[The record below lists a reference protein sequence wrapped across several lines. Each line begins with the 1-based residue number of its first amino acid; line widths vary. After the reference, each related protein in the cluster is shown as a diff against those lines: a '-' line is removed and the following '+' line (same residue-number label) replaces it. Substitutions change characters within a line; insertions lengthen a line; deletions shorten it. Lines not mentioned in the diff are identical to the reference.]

1 MIKIKNILKRCAAL
15 ACAAAIGVTTLATS
29 ASAAVSGVTIKYE
42 WNSSVNP
49 TLYTRKNAVSGGVSG
64 QYLRYGEQICR
75 FSPSSSNGYAFCI
88 EPAKQMLGYQYGNW
102 YTQYGFTKYDT
113 FNLTDKNTADT
124 TAYWKSLGGTSGYYS
139 KYMGLVEYYGYGSH
153 KTGDYYA
160 ATQILIWEMILG
172 YRGHT
177 PSTFS
182 KCSDVLWNDFTYP
195 ANCYCTKAGVEKAYN
210 EIVASVNGHYNMPSG
225 VMKPTPSEAINHPA
239 ILLKYDTNK
248 MRYQGSCTVPNVYLN
263 ANSLTH
269 NFSTTEA
276 KLVEMAKARFTGT
289 YGKDYGV
296 EKTTN
301 GTNTVFTL
309 WSTNRPFT
317 SSSASTIYTTAP
329 IQMQIKSGISQFETL
344 FANSYYQTCL
354 LSTKLDPV
362 SGYIGMASYNEP
374 NMIVEKTYTD
384 SHNRALTA
392 QTLSSM
398 LDKTSFVISTNI
410 NGKTYY
416 VQAAKT
422 SDGTAYSFTKY
433 VGSAADATKFVT
445 LKKSNTN
452 GLFTVYDL
460 PTSASSGRTYT
471 VTEYTVPDNERYEKL
486 SKSVTLPSPT
496 SGALTQDPGTK
507 TVKMNNTE
515 RGYNA
520 QFGDAELDKSIL
532 NGDGKALSSDKE
544 SDISKLSNIYKS
556 TKFIVGYWDGNTVR
570 YLSNAY
576 MSAKNA
582 FDGDLKDLDN
592 FNDVTYK
599 AGDGMYYVP
608 TKLNSDHK
616 LVFDNSRTTADMSK
630 AFVFCAGSNYSGT
643 ETCAHF
649 GEIYLNL
656 LPLNADKTV
665 KEVFFIEVNGTKGYG
680 YSSSLDTS
688 KAVSLKTI
696 GSVSDKRNLYG
707 LVKND
712 TGSSITVSDDAG
724 KYVIANGRYY
734 PISSNKLEGNKL
746 HSDANIVNQLTTYG
760 LRLVKK
766 NGNGEVI
773 PGAKY
778 GLYNANK
785 ALLKTG
791 TTNANGEIKFE
802 YDLVPNTD
810 YYVHEI
816 SAPQGYVLDTQ
827 YYKVNK
833 ANTVVNDTDTF
844 SNAKLPEEKITTI
857 EKEFELRIE
866 LDKYDVINDVKV
878 EGIEFDVSLNG
889 KSVGTMKTDKNGHAV
904 IEHLPLGKLNGYRF
918 ENVYELTEKKNSSY
932 ILLDDEGNAVRKI
945 RIETTVADIKDETN
959 PVITYTCDVPNTL
972 QTVDLTVHKVDEFH
986 NTIKGAKFEIYP
998 TKDVVFN
1005 GKTVQTAGKV
1015 LGTLETDKDGK
1026 ASTSYMEYAQ
1036 DGTHGYEMKIPVYPG
1051 HEYALREIYVPEPY
1065 VIPKNNVTKF
1075 TAKAGETNSLTVPHS
1090 VVVPNEHQHGKL
1102 FVYKTD
1108 NETKKPLA
1116 GAEFEVRAAEDLFFG
1131 KHKVHS
1137 KGDVI
1142 CHMVSDNNGKASSK
1156 DAVMYVGGK
1165 YTLTETKAV
1174 PGYVLNKE
1182 SKTFEFSFKGNEA
1195 EYSSLTIDFD
1205 NTTQKGVISVYKT
1218 GDVFTTVTGMASAI
1232 AMDEKGNIYED
1243 GYSIFTPQFARKN
1256 IAGAEFEIKAAE
1268 DIVTKDGTLRYSKGD
1283 VVDKIKTNSKGEAR
1297 TKELYL
1303 GKYTV
1308 TEVKAPTGYVISS
1321 KPKTV
1326 EIEYAGQDV
1335 AVNTAPSAKFSNDY
1349 QQVKISITKAME
1361 RDSKFNVGSSK
1372 DVKYVQFGLF
1382 AAEKITAADG
1392 SYIPKDGL
1400 IAVANVGENMTAVF
1414 DQKIP
1419 FGKYY
1424 VQEIATDE
1432 KYIINGEKHLVTFEY
1447 AGQNIPTVEIDCG
1460 KMKNKLKRGTVEG
1473 IKVDEHDKP
1482 LENAVFGLFKADCK
1496 EFMEANAIMTA
1507 VSDKDGK
1514 FGFEKIPYGKY
1525 IVTELVSPDGYVF
1538 SDKQYEVTISKDK
1551 QIIKLKAV
1559 NEEITLNISKKD
1571 VYGKELKGAKMQL
1584 IDKDGKVVDEWTS
1597 DGSVHVVKCLKAG
1610 KYILKEIAAPSGYII
1625 ATDIEFEIDKYNKV
1639 TVKDVK
1645 ALATDDKGVPTIV
1658 MVDDTT
1664 KVKIS
1669 KQDMTSGKELPGAKL
1684 QVLDENGTIVEEWT
1698 SSDKPHYI
1706 EAKLTAGK
1714 KYTLREVLAPNGYD
1728 KATDITFTVNDKG
1741 EVTQVVMKDKL
1752 KPTTPPD
1759 TPPDNP
1765 PQTGYVGNS
1774 LPIGILLGAV
1784 VMCVVAMIFARKKD
1798 DKNEKAD

>member
-29 ASAAVSGVTIKYE
+29 ASAAVSGVTIKYQ

-49 TLYTRKNAVSGGVSG
+49 TIYARKNAVAGGVSG
-64 QYLRYGEQICR
+64 QYIRYGEQICR
-75 FSPSSSNGYAFCI
+75 FKPSSAAGYAFCI
-88 EPAKQMLGYQYGNW
+88 EPAKQMQGSASGTW

-124 TAYWKSLGGTSGYYS
+124 TAYWKSLGGTNGNFSR
-139 KYMGLVEYYGYGSH
+139 YMGLVQYYGYASH

-177 PSTFS
+177 RDTFS
-182 KCSDVLWNDFTYP
+182 KCSDVLWNDFVYP
-195 ANCYCTKAGVEKAYN
+195 SGGYCTKAGVEKAYN
-210 EIVASVNGHYNMPSG
+210 DIVANVSKHYDLPAAIRQYQAD
-225 VMKPTPSEAINHPA
+225 AINHPG
-239 ILLKYDTNK
+239 LVLKYDSSK
-248 MRYQGSCTVPNVYLN
+248 MRYQASVSIPTAYLSTGSL
-263 ANSLTH
+263 AH
-269 NFSTTEA
+269 NFSTTESKVVELA
-276 KLVEMAKARFTGT
+276 KSKFKGT

-296 EKTTN
+296 EKTTS
-301 GTNTVFTL
+301 GANTVFTL

-317 SSSASTIYTTAP
+317 STSSSTIYTTAP
-329 IQMQIKSGISQFETL
+329 IQMQIKNGISQFETL

-374 NMIVEKTYTD
+374 NMVVEKTYTD

-398 LDKTSFVISTNI
+398 LDKTSFVISTSI

-416 VQAAKT
+416 VQAAKN
-422 SDGTAYSFTKY
+422 SDGTAYVFTKY
-433 VGSAADATKFVT
+433 VGSAADATKFIT
-445 LKKSNTN
+445 LKKSNTY
-452 GLFTVYDL
+452 GYFGVYDL

-471 VTEYTVPDNERYEKL
+471 VTEYSVPDGERYEKL

-507 TVKMNNTE
+507 TVKMTNTE
-515 RGYNA
+515 TTYNA
-520 QFGDAELDKSIL
+520 KYGQAELDKNIL
-532 NGDGKALSSDKE
+532 NGDGKALSFDSE
-544 SDISKLSNIYKS
+544 SDIAKLSNHYKS
-556 TKFIVGYWDGNTVR
+556 TKFIVGYWDGNTAR
-570 YLSNAY
+570 YLASANL
-576 MSAKNA
+576 SAKFA
-582 FDGDLKDLDN
+582 FNGGLADLDD
-592 FNDVTYK
+592 FTDVTYK

-608 TKLNSDHK
+608 TTLDKDHR
-616 LVFDNSRTTADMSK
+616 LVFDSAKTTTDMSK
-630 AFVFCAGSNYSGT
+630 AYVFGTGYNYSGT

-649 GEIYLNL
+649 GEVFLNL
-656 LPLNADKTV
+656 LPVKKDGTV
-665 KEVFFIEVNGTKGYG
+665 QEIFFIEVNGTKGYG

-688 KAVSLKTI
+688 KAVSLMAI

-746 HSDANIVNQLTTYG
+746 HSGANIVNQLTTYG

-766 NGNGEVI
+766 NGKGEVI
-773 PGAKY
+773 QGAKY
-778 GLYNANK
+778 GLYNASK

-791 TTNANGEIKFE
+791 TTNANGEIEFE

-866 LDKYDVINDVKV
+866 LDKYDVINNISV

-904 IEHLPLGKLNGYRF
+904 IEHLPLGKLNGYSF

-932 ILLDDEGNAVRKI
+932 ILLDDDGNAVRKI

-1051 HEYALREIYVPEPY
+1051 HEYALKEIYVPEPY

-1116 GAEFEVRAAEDLFFG
+1116 GAEFEVRAAEDLYFG

-1174 PGYVLNKE
+1174 PGYVLNKK

-1232 AMDEKGNIYED
+1232 AMDERGNIYED
-1243 GYSIFTPQFARKN
+1243 GYTIFTPQFARKN
-1256 IAGAEFEIKAAE
+1256 LAGAEFEIKAAE

-1283 VVDKIKTNSKGEAR
+1283 VVDRIKTNSKGETR

-1308 TEVKAPTGYVISS
+1308 TEVKAPFGYVITS

-1382 AAEKITAADG
+1382 ADEKITAADG

-1414 DQKIP
+1414 DHKIP

-1432 KYIINGEKHLVTFEY
+1432 KYVINGEKHLVSFEY
-1447 AGQNIPTVEIDCG
+1447 VGQNIPTVEIDCG

-1473 IKVDEHDKP
+1473 IKVDDHDKP

-1496 EFMEANAIMTA
+1496 EFTETNAIMTA
-1507 VSDKDGK
+1507 VSDKNGK

-1538 SDKQYEVTISKDK
+1538 SDKKYEVTISKDK
-1551 QIIKLKAV
+1551 QVIQLNAV
-1559 NEEITLNISKKD
+1559 NTPISLKISKQH

-1584 IDKDGKVVDEWTS
+1584 LDDKGNVVDEWTS
-1597 DGSVHVVKCLKAG
+1597 DGTPHIVTGLKAG
-1610 KYILKEIAAPSGYII
+1610 KYKIHEVAAPAGYVI
-1625 ATDIEFEIDKYNKV
+1625 ATDIEFEIDKFNKV
-1639 TVKDVK
+1639 SVKDIK
-1645 ALATDDKGVPTIV
+1645 ALAVDDKGNPTVI

-1669 KQDMTSGKELPGAKL
+1669 KQDMTTGKELPGAKL
-1684 QVLDENGTIVEEWT
+1684 QVIDEKGKVVEEWT
-1698 SSDKPHYI
+1698 STDKPHYI
-1706 EAKLTAGK
+1706 EAKLIAGK
-1714 KYTLREVLAPNGYD
+1714 KYTLREILAPNGYD
-1728 KATDITFTVNDKG
+1728 KATDISFTVVENGK
-1741 EVTQVVMKDKL
+1741 VTQVVMKDKL
-1752 KPTTPPD
+1752 KPTTPPETHPD
-1759 TPPDNP
+1759 TP
-1765 PQTGYVGNS
+1765 PQTGYEGNS
-1774 LPIGILLGAV
+1774 LPVGIMLGTV
-1784 VMCVVAMIFARKKD
+1784 VMCVAAMIIAKKKD